1 MKEDMIRDIIS
12 IRENGGWFAQFHKL
26 FRVGDFTKD
35 GLSESFLYELIAKD
49 LHLYPYKR
57 NNPKVEVTD
66 EEYAK
71 YLVEFVKSIGSEA
84 LINTFTKVLSYTIEE
99 MTEYFKEEK
108 K

>member
-1 MKEDMIRDIIS
+1 MNEDTIKDIIS
-12 IRENGGWFAQFHKL
+12 IREKDGWFAEFHKL

-35 GLSESFLYELIAKD
+35 GLSESFLYELIAED

-66 EEYAK
+66 KEYAK

-84 LINTFTKVLSYTIEE
+84 LISTFTKVLSYTIKDMNKHLEV
-99 MTEYFKEEK
+99 KE
-108 K
+108 